1 MAADARD
8 VFVTGGT
15 GYIGQRLV
23 SHLASRGHRVR
34 VLARQ
39 SALGRVPAA
48 ATAIDG
54 DALDAASIARAL
66 RPGDTIVH
74 LVGTPHP
81 NPSKAAQFERV
92 DLASIVATTT
102 AVRQVAPAHLIYVS
116 VAHPAPVMQ
125 AYIAVR
131 TRGEAAVTAIGCPAT
146 IVRPWYVLGP
156 GHWWP
161 VALIPVYA
169 IARAIPKTR
178 DGRHPIRSGD
188 GQRHGVDSDR
198 CRRASTRRRR
208 ADVQRARDQGVGKA
222 PTLTRATC
230 LGRRRKPCSDSCSAT
245 AANTNPNPT
254 RAEADEFINH

>member
-1 MAADARD
+1 MSANARD
-8 VFVTGGT
+8 VVVTGGT

-34 VLARQ
+34 VLARR

-54 DALDAASIARAL
+54 DALDAASVASAL

-81 NPSKAAQFERV
+81 NPRKAAQFERV

-102 AVRQVAPAHLIYVS
+102 AARQVAPAHLIYVS

-178 DGRHPIRSGD
+178 EGAIRLGLVTVSDMVWTLIGAVEHPPAA
-188 GQRHGVDSDR
+188 GVQMFNVPEIK
-198 CRRASTRRRR
+198 AWGTRRP
-208 ADVQRARDQGVGKA
+208 G
-222 PTLTRATC
+222 
-230 LGRRRKPCSDSCSAT
+230 
-245 AANTNPNPT
+245 
-254 RAEADEFINH
+254 